1 MRGAWGKPQGT
12 AARVSIG
19 QVIMSVRSKD
29 ANQAVVVEALRRSKY
44 KFAGR
49 QKIFV
54 SKKWG
59 FTKLTRDEYL
69 QARSE
74 GRIMPDGAGIKILND
89 HGNFYFPLLMQR
101 YWTLDNL
108 IASCF
113 KCNRQAVG
121 PPQGTGQSRSRLRYT
136 ALNVR
141 TRFSSF
147 LFPYFFIAVV
157 AANALL
163 PIMFQHA
170 PS

>member
-59 FTKLTRDEYL
+59 FTKLTREAYL
-69 QARSE
+69 TARAE
-74 GRIMPDGAGIKILND
+74 GKIQPDGAGIKYLND
-89 HGNFYFPLLMQR
+89 HGKILLC
-101 YWTLDNL
+101 L
-108 IASCF
+108 
-113 KCNRQAVG
+113 G
-121 PPQGTGQSRSRLRYT
+121 
-136 ALNVR
+136 
-141 TRFSSF
+141 
-147 LFPYFFIAVV
+147 FIS
-157 AANALL
+157 LK
-163 PIMFQHA
+163 
-170 PS
+170 S